1 MLRFLGRKTSD
12 RNAGG
17 EDGRHKRPMIDFTPI
32 ISWWSL
38 PSANKASN
46 YNMKLCTSKSLIP
59 IFFLG
64 LGFLEGQTVLGQNL
78 RTDKVAFLADIHLQ
92 DVYGNFESDKFK
104 GILLPKTGRYATI
117 RTMEAQLNSTRLF
130 NENYFALYAALDEL
144 VKKEIKLVVL
154 PGDFTDDGQPMNVRK
169 LRQILDDY
177 EKRHQMRFFIT
188 TGNHDPVSPFQ
199 RQGGKSDFMGE
210 NGDAQ
215 AISSVNPINQNFDGA
230 LAISPQI
237 AHWGYAEIINELQDY
252 GFFPSEKDLFW
263 SHPFIK
269 LDYESYSFAKVS
281 QLAELD
287 YRTFPIDDGKLFI
300 PDASYLVEPVEGLWL
315 LAIDGNVYL
324 PNPITGDYTSSSVGF
339 NLTIDQKNHQ
349 LDWIKK
355 VTAKAERLN
364 KTLISFSHYPLVDF
378 NDGASVELK
387 ILFGPSKFQLNRVP
401 TSETS
406 KTYLDAGLSV
416 HFAGH
421 MHSNDTGVFE
431 DSLGNRLVNI
441 QVPSLAAFPP
451 AYKMLSFPSDNM
463 IQIETEILDL
473 VPRMDEFFDLY
484 QMEWNKAKADL
495 GESWNQEIL
504 DSKSYLDYT
513 EFHLDELIRLR
524 FLKADWPEP
533 IKSTLLNWNLQ
544 DLTYWASL
552 VSEELLNQVL
562 SEPVPDSLQIQ
573 KIQEHFK
580 LDQKTWDS
588 LSEVPGKTIISDF
601 YRLKNGGDLALNS
614 ENEFRFLLYSKIFQ
628 RIISNKNSNATL
640 LEMQILL
647 FAQIFE
653 KIRNGLPSDDFFIDL
668 KKKELLK
675 FEDNSF
681 EIASHIE
688 N

>member
-1 MLRFLGRKTSD
+1 
-12 RNAGG
+12 
-17 EDGRHKRPMIDFTPI
+17 
-32 ISWWSL
+32 
-38 PSANKASN
+38 
-46 YNMKLCTSKSLIP
+46 MKHCTSKSLIP

-64 LGFLEGQTVLGQNL
+64 LGLLEGQTVLGQNL

-92 DVYGNFESDKFK
+92 DVYGNFESDEFK

-117 RTMEAQLNSTRLF
+117 RTMEAQLNSTRLY

-154 PGDFTDDGQPMNVRK
+154 PGDFTDDGQPMNVSK

-199 RQGGKSDFMGE
+199 SPGGKSDFMGE
-210 NGDAQ
+210 NGNAQ
-215 AISSVNPINQNFDGA
+215 AISSENIANKNLKGE

-237 AHWGYAEIINELQDY
+237 AHWGYAEIIHELQDF
-252 GFFPSEKDLFW
+252 GFYPSEKDLFW
-263 SHPFIK
+263 THPFIK

-281 QLAELD
+281 EVAELD

-324 PNPITGDYTSSSVGF
+324 PNSRSGYYTSSSVGF
-339 NLTIDQKNHQ
+339 NLTLAQKNHQ
-349 LDWIKK
+349 LDWIEK
-355 VTAKAERLN
+355 VAAEAKRLN

-378 NDGASVELK
+378 NDGASEELK
-387 ILFGPSKFQLNRVP
+387 ALFGPSKFQLNRVP

-451 AYKMLSFPSDNM
+451 AYKMLSFPSEDL
-463 IQIETEILDL
+463 IQIETEILDS

-504 DSKSYLDYT
+504 ASKSYLEYT
-513 EFHLDELIRLR
+513 EFHLDELIWLR

-533 IKSTLLNWNLQ
+533 IKSKLLNWNLQ
-544 DLTYWASL
+544 DLTYWAGL
-552 VSEELLNQVL
+552 VSDEESDQFL
-562 SEPVPDSLQIQ
+562 SESVLDFTQIQ
-573 KIQEHFK
+573 VIQERFE
-580 LDQKTWDS
+580 LDQKTWE
-588 LSEVPGKTIISDF
+588 LLREVSGKTILKDF
-601 YRLKNGGDLALNS
+601 YRLKNGGDLAFNS
-614 ENEFRFLLYSKIFQ
+614 EYKFRFFIYSKIFECV
-628 RIISNKNSNATL
+628 ISYKNPGHSELDAQL
-640 LEMQILL
+640 IL
-647 FAQIFE
+647 FSKIFQ
-653 KIRNGLPSDDFFIDL
+653 KIQNGLPSDDFFIDL
-668 KKKELLK
+668 KKKELVRSEGK
-675 FEDNSF
+675 RSF
-681 EIASHIE
+681 
-688 N
+688 